1 MSRGYSLAAALIC
14 LASSAWA
21 AEVKEITGQVVV
33 PFNNKAV
40 VDFSCPDGYE
50 PKGVNSQADRVLAK
64 FDLPTE
70 NHTRIYFFNWG
81 TDPSST
87 ITARYSVVCVK

>member
-1 MSRGYSLAAALIC
+1 MGKGYLLASGLVFA
-14 LASSAWA
+14 ASSAMA
-21 AEVKEITGQVVV
+21 ADVKEITGQILVGY
-33 PFNNKAV
+33 NNKAI

-50 PKGVNSQADRVLAK
+50 PKGVNSQADRVLAR

-81 TDPSST
+81 TDPAST
-87 ITARYSVVCVK
+87 MTARYSVVCVK